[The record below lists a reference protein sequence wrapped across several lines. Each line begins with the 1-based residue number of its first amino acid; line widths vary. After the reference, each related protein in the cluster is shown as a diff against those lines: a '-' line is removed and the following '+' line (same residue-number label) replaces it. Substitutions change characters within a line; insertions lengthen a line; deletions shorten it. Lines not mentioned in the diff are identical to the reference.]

1 MAETSVFFLPDNIE
15 VKIAL
20 GQTLVQAAA
29 EAGITLRG
37 ACGGKGA
44 CGRCKVQVSS
54 GNVTLTGTSKITPEE
69 AATGWVLAC
78 QAVPEGDVTVFI
90 PEASRLV
97 EHRVLLEER
106 QAGVLGILAEEA
118 VEVAPLFHT
127 EVLRLCAPTL
137 ADNTDDYSRLL
148 WTLKRERG
156 IEKVWT
162 NRRVLK
168 ELPRVLRESDW
179 HVAVD
184 LARIGGWSE
193 IQGIRPTG
201 REAEDAY
208 GLAVDIGTTTIAV
221 ELVELTAGK
230 VAGTAG
236 TYNRQ
241 AAFGDDIISRII
253 HAIETP
259 GGQAE
264 LQKAVIETINGLITE
279 LLQSRKLSPQDV
291 RAVVCAGNTT
301 MIHLFLGLDPTYI
314 RLEPYVPAANVPPP
328 VKAAELGLQVHPEAW
343 VHCMPAVSSY
353 VGGDITA
360 GVKVTGMNDA
370 ESLALFLDIGTNGEM
385 VLGNRDWLMACAC
398 SAGPAFEGSG
408 IACGMRAADGAIEA
422 VRVFPGGFEVAY
434 ETIGNKK
441 PLGICGSGLIDILS
455 SLHGA
460 GVIDRNGRF
469 VKGNTSPRVREGR
482 EGSEFVVVWGNE
494 TGHGGDITVTQA
506 DIQNLM
512 RAKAAVFAGL
522 RTLMISVGLEI
533 GAVERV
539 FIAGGF
545 GRFINIRDAIAI
557 GMLPDIPLESY
568 TYIGN
573 SALKGARLAL
583 ISRKAGEEIKA
594 IAGRMTYVE
603 LSSGN
608 RFMEEFI
615 SALFLPHTD
624 MSLFPSVE
632 GGSYGKVHS
641 CH

>member
-1 MAETSVFFLPDNIE
+1 MAENSVLFLPDNIE
-15 VKIAL
+15 VKITSGSTL
-20 GQTLVQAAA
+20 IQTAAK
-29 EAGITLRG
+29 AGITLRG

-44 CGRCKVQVSS
+44 CGRCKVQVNS
-54 GNVTLTGTSKITPEE
+54 GNVTLTGTGKITPEE
-69 AATGWVLAC
+69 AAAGWVLAC
-78 QAVPEGDVTVFI
+78 QAVPEGNVTVFI
-90 PEASRLV
+90 PEVSRLI
-97 EHRVLLEER
+97 EHRVLLDER
-106 QAGVLGILAEEA
+106 QSGVVA
-118 VEVAPLFHT
+118 VLEGETAAVDPLFRR
-127 EVLRLCAPTL
+127 EILRLSAPTL
-137 ADNTDDYSRLL
+137 ADNTDDYNRLL
-148 WTLKRERG
+148 WTLKRKRG

-168 ELPRVLRESDW
+168 GLPRVLRDANWCVSL
-179 HVAVD
+179 D
-184 LARIGGWSE
+184 LAQVGGWSE
-193 IQGIRPTG
+193 IQGVRPAG
-201 REAEDAY
+201 KGAEDAF

-221 ELVELTAGK
+221 ELVNLTTGT

-253 HAIETP
+253 YATETP
-259 GGQAE
+259 GGKAE
-264 LQKAVIETINGLITE
+264 LQRAVIETINGLVTE
-279 LLQSRKLSPQDV
+279 LLQLRKLSPQDV
-291 RAVVCAGNTT
+291 RAAVCAGNTT

-314 RLEPYVPAANVPPP
+314 RIEPYVPSANMPPP
-328 VKAAELGLQVHPEAW
+328 VKAAELGLQMHPDAW
-343 VHCMPAVSSY
+343 VHCLPAVSSY

-360 GVKVTGMNDA
+360 GVKVTGMADA

-408 IACGMRAADGAIEA
+408 IACGMRAVDGAIEA
-422 VRVFPGGFEVAY
+422 VRVLPGGFEVVY
-434 ETIGNKK
+434 ETIGNKR

-455 SLHGA
+455 SLHRA
-460 GVIDRNGRF
+460 GVIDRKGRF
-469 VKGNTSPRVREGR
+469 VKGLTSPRVREEE
-482 EGSEFVVVWGNE
+482 EGPEFVVAWGNE

-506 DIQNLM
+506 DIQNVM

-522 RTLMISVGLEI
+522 KTLMTSVGLEI
-533 GAVERV
+533 SAVERV

-557 GMLPDIPLESY
+557 GMLPDIPRESY

-583 ISRKAGEEIKA
+583 LSQKAGEEIKK
-594 IAGRMTYVE
+594 IARRMTYVE

-608 RFMEEFI
+608 RFMEEFV

-624 MSLFPSVE
+624 MSLFPSV
-632 GGSYGKVHS
+632 
-641 CH
+641 